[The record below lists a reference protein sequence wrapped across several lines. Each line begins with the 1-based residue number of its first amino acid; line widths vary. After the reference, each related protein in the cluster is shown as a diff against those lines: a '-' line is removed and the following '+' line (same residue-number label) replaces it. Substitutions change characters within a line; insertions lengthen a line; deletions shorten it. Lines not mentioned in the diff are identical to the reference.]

1 MEKGFVDP
9 FFEQSL
15 EDGIKEITYNDV
27 LDFLDVILKK
37 GVRHSIIEE
46 LEDLTEYVISLE
58 KLLEE
63 NKIAFDDNEIKRL
76 KFDYED
82 EIKDKKKWF
91 LLYFASKIVKR
102 EGP

>member
-1 MEKGFVDP
+1 MDKGVVDP
-9 FFEQSL
+9 FFEQNL
-15 EDGIKEITYNDV
+15 EDGIKEITYDDV
-27 LDFLDVILKK
+27 LGFLDVILKK
-37 GVRHSIIEE
+37 GVRHAIVEE
-46 LEDLTEYVISLE
+46 LEDVAEYIISLE

-63 NKIAFDDNEIKRL
+63 NKIAFDDNEMKRL
-76 KFDYED
+76 KFDYES